1 MDKLPESRMNAE
13 RKILIF
19 SANPKDT
26 GRLRLDKELRE
37 IQDRLRRAKYSG
49 QFTVT
54 SVPAVR
60 IHDLQREL
68 LEYEPAF
75 VHFCG
80 HGEEEGILVEDEQG
94 KAALVPSD
102 ALASLFALCSE
113 HVECVLLNSCH
124 SHVQAESICQHIP
137 YVIGMKKAVGDEAAV
152 EFAAG
157 FYTALGFGKSIE
169 AAFEFG
175 KTAVHLYDLPDHLTP
190 ILLQRRAAAKTPEKI
205 ALLSASPLDDELSW
219 KPYTDELS
227 KIPLPIDHLSLS
239 RDNLNNLDGYD
250 YVMICSKVIKNKLL
264 IENDYLCSERI
275 SFQELESNIGNEKT
289 AGLFIFVDQLP
300 EEKFTAELSL
310 PTFILPLE
318 DKKHLQGIIFQ
329 LFKKNNIACCGKSRV
344 LNKNAFNLCHLAG
357 TPGIHQQK
365 TPLPENIDPTNLKG
379 FVGRRDDLE
388 QVCRKLVELE
398 EGCVLT
404 VKGAGGIGKTHTVK
418 KIAAALAERG
428 RFPGGIYFIDC
439 EPVTD
444 SRQFQFKAAAV
455 FGLEHAE
462 DAWQHLREHHDGKER
477 LIIFD
482 NFETLLYLD
491 EREEIKNILGRT
503 ANYAKVLITSRE
515 LLDIEGE
522 TDWLIRPMTTDEAA
536 AFFTSRFPVKEKEEM
551 ELLRQEILDPLLNNN
566 PLAIKIITKT
576 LPKGKSLAALKAD
589 LEKNLLDTIIDS
601 DLHIFDSG
609 SDTNI
614 DRKKSMYA
622 CILYSYNL
630 LSTDEKIAFELLS
643 LFPDGIN
650 LEEFKKL
657 TSKSEEKKK
666 MPPLLITDRL
676 VKSLDDKSMIE
687 NNGGHIK
694 HQSIV
699 GKFAEVKLEERKKT
713 DDIALLYKNAFS
725 YNYRLSSILYSIS
738 RTDAKTFALEEFS
751 GQQGNFLAAIRYCD
765 RFKADREELL
775 GYFSRLR
782 SLFID
787 ICSLDEFIRELSVK
801 INLFQEKERQC
812 AETILLGAEYFNGD
826 FSHSFAMLQQVLPL
840 EQINALD
847 REVLCEELLANS
859 AANIYRMEG
868 EVLWCAQYHAEQHF
882 FSEFYPGELLWLGE
896 YNTNLVEV
904 CRDIFSTF
912 EALAN
917 LGLLDVKK
925 IDSYLAGLHKKDHIE
940 RMQASY
946 TRAKLRPLERR
957 KIEPLVSV
965 NPYTRGLK
973 KLMLAFIEEDAE
985 KANALYKEAAEHLW
999 HIRYYHVEALYFH
1012 AAFLH
1017 QHHEDDFDAV
1027 YQRGLELAKQ
1037 HHYRFLQYR
1046 FEELANP
1053 TGLAY
1058 DQRNYPLPD
1067 NQDFSEYIDF
1077 LIKQNKERHEGKGR
1091 IVVQRR

>member
-1 MDKLPESRMNAE
+1 MKTKDLP
-13 RKILIF
+13 L
-19 SANPKDT
+19 
-26 GRLRLDKELRE
+26 
-37 IQDRLRRAKYSG
+37 
-49 QFTVT
+49 
-54 SVPAVR
+54 
-60 IHDLQREL
+60 EL
-68 LEYEPAF
+68 LPFEDFGEP
-75 VHFCG
+75 
-80 HGEEEGILVEDEQG
+80 
-94 KAALVPSD
+94 
-102 ALASLFALCSE
+102 
-113 HVECVLLNSCH
+113 LLKL
-124 SHVQAESICQHIP
+124 VQAIAKPEPPKGAPPIP
-137 YVIGMKKAVGDEAAV
+137 PTKTDTEPEDSPITAAT
-152 EFAAG
+152 ADKPAG
-157 FYTALGFGKSIE
+157 K
-169 AAFEFG
+169 
-175 KTAVHLYDLPDHLTP
+175 
-190 ILLQRRAAAKTPEKI
+190 KI
-205 ALLSASPLDDELSW
+205 ALLSANPLNDEQNWKSCCDEL
-219 KPYTDELS
+219 K
-227 KIPLPIDHLSLS
+227 KIPCQIYHFSLS

-289 AGLFIFVDQLP
+289 AGLFIFVDHLP
-300 EEKFTAELSL
+300 EEKFTEELSL
-310 PTFILPLE
+310 PTFILPYQE
-318 DKKHLQGIIFQ
+318 KSFKEMKFH
-329 LFKKNNIACCGKSRV
+329 LFKKNNLSYFQSARI
-344 LNKNAFNLCHLAG
+344 LNPSLFMLQPLAG
-357 TPGIHQQK
+357 MSGIHPRK
-365 TPLPENIDPTNLKG
+365 PTYLSESIDTANLKN
-379 FVGRRDDLE
+379 FIGRRDDLE
-388 QVCRKLVELE
+388 QICRKLVELE

-428 RFPGGIYFIDC
+428 RFTGGIYFIDC

-462 DAWQHLREHHDGKER
+462 DAWQHLREHHDGNDR

-491 EREEIKNILGRT
+491 EREEIKNILGKT

-515 LLDIEGE
+515 LLHIEGE
-522 TDWLIRPMTTDEAA
+522 TEWPIRPMTTDEAA
-536 AFFTSRFPVKEKEEM
+536 AFFESRFSVAKQEK

-566 PLAIKIITKT
+566 PLAIKIITDI
-576 LPKGKSLAALKAD
+576 LPKGKSLAKLKED
-589 LEKNLLDTIIDS
+589 LEKNRLKTIDS
-601 DLHIFDSG
+601 DLQIFDSG

-630 LSTDEKIAFELLS
+630 LSRDEKIAFELLS

-657 TSKSEEKKK
+657 TNKSEDKKK
-666 MPPLLITDRL
+666 MPPLLITDPL

-699 GKFAEVKLEERKKT
+699 GKFAEVKLEERKRT
-713 DDIALLYKNAFS
+713 DDIELLYKNAFF

-738 RTDAKTFALEEFS
+738 KTEAKTFALEGFS
-751 GQQGNFLAAIRYCD
+751 GQQENFLAAIKYCD
-765 RFKADREELL
+765 QFNAKKEKLL
-775 GYFSRLR
+775 NYLDNLL
-782 SLFID
+782 SLFIN
-787 ICSLDEFIRELSVK
+787 ICSLNGFIRDLSGK
-801 INLFQEKERQC
+801 IDIFDEKEKRC
-812 AETILLGAEYFNGD
+812 AEAILLQSEYFNGY
-826 FSHSFAMLQQVLPL
+826 FSKSFAKIQRLLPI
-840 EQINALD
+840 EEIDALNI
-847 REVLCEELLANS
+847 EIFAEELL
-859 AANIYRMEG
+859 YRRARNVYEMEG
-868 EVLWCAQYHAEQHF
+868 AALWAAKYSAQNHSLGFHYQ
-882 FSEFYPGELLWLGE
+882 GCLLWIGE
-896 YNTNLVEV
+896 YNTKLAEV
-904 CRDIFSTF
+904 CQDDFFTF

-917 LGLLDVKK
+917 LGLLDVKR
-925 IDSYLAGLHKKDHIE
+925 IDSYFAGLHEKNHLE

-985 KANALYKEAAEHLW
+985 KADALYKEAAEHLW

-1017 QHHEDDFDAV
+1017 QHHVDDFDAV

-1053 TGLAY
+1053 TGLVY

-1067 NQDFSEYIDF
+1067 NQDFSEYINF

-1091 IVVQRR
+1091 IGVRRR